1 MPDILF
7 YSTNEDFKTDLQ
19 DQIAHHAKE
28 YGFVEEDNEVGPDIV
43 IVDEDLQKAVELQ
56 QKYANA
62 PLFWLTS
69 TPEALPDDVNPNHLM
84 VKPFRLTH
92 FLDELH
98 SCLNLFDNSEDG
110 YICFN
115 QYIVRP
121 IKKDIVN
128 QRNNEV
134 IKLTEKEVA
143 IIKYLYKSQDHIVTK
158 NDLLQNVWGYA
169 PDVTTHTIET
179 HVYRLRQKVEHEDE
193 NAQLIVTIDGGY
205 KLKV

>member
-7 YSTNEDFKTDLQ
+7 YSTNDDFKSDIQ
-19 DQIAHHAKE
+19 DQIKHHAQE
-28 YGFVEEDNEVGPDIV
+28 YNFIEEGSDSFPDIV
-43 IVDEDLQKAVELQ
+43 IVDEAPEKAAELQ

-62 PLFWLTS
+62 PLFWLT
-69 TPEALPDDVNPNHLM
+69 TNADALPEGNTPHHLIT
-84 VKPFRLTH
+84 KPFRLAT

-98 SCLNLFDNSEDG
+98 ACLNLFDNSENG

-121 IKKDIVN
+121 IKKDIIN

-158 NDLLQNVWGYA
+158 NDLLQDVWGYA

-179 HVYRLRQKVEHEDE
+179 MFIACVK
-193 NAQLIVTIDGGY
+193 
-205 KLKV
+205 KLSMRMPMLSSLLP

>member
-7 YSTNEDFKTDLQ
+7 YSTNEDFKADLR
-19 DQIAHHAKE
+19 DQISHHAKE
-28 YGFVEEDNEVGPDIV
+28 YSFVEEGKDVVPDIV
-43 IVDEDLQKAVELQ
+43 IVDDAPEKMVEFQ
-56 QKYANA
+56 QKFANA

-69 TPEALPDDVNPNHLM
+69 TPEARPENAAPNHLI
-84 VKPFRLTH
+84 VKPFRLTQ

-98 SCLNLFDNSEDG
+98 ACLNLFDNSEDG

-115 QYIVRP
+115 RYVVRP

-128 QRNNEV
+128 QRNNEI

-143 IIKYLYKSQDHIVTK
+143 IIKYLYKSQDRIVTK
-158 NDLLQNVWGYA
+158 NDLLQDVWGYA

-179 HVYRLRQKVEHEDE
+179 HVYRLRQKVEHDNPE
-193 NAQLIVTIDGGY
+193 AQLIITLDGGY
-205 KLKV
+205 RLKV